1 MLFYNARAESI
12 STPQHGG
19 IDELQML
26 EHPDTA
32 DPEPKDLAAQLE
44 PQDVEE
50 RKSQQDEAVQ
60 STNESS
66 GTLLNDGNNV
76 FSEYTV
82 GPDGSKLELDT
93 HSGDINEQSIQ
104 ELRKP
109 SESSRRASI
118 NERMITD
125 HMTANYT
132 IIDHTYHS
140 YQV

>member
-19 IDELQML
+19 IDELQIL

-32 DPEPKDLAAQLE
+32 E